1 MQQWLTMNTQLICVI
16 LCTQVYRCILR
27 VTRRGE
33 LLSTTATQVRH
44 SSLSIRCG
52 SISELR
58 KRGTNSIEMCSVFT
72 GAKWT
77 KVQLR
82 FNSLLLNFNS
92 WRKCTQK
99 KLTRPF
105 KSAAQTKPP
114 SPSLFRLPAVS
125 AWVLAASWMTEE
137 QQTLLWRSCKKCKVS
152 VTELSE
158 PFC

>member
-27 VTRRGE
+27 VTQRGE

-58 KRGTNSIEMCSVFT
+58 KRGTNSIEMCSVLT

-99 KLTRPF
+99 KANQALQGSGPDET
-105 KSAAQTKPP
+105 TV
-114 SPSLFRLPAVS
+114 SLFIQTPGGIGMGSCCFMNDWRTADII
-125 AWVLAASWMTEE
+125 MTK
-137 QQTLLWRSCKKCKVS
+137 L
-152 VTELSE
+152 
-158 PFC
+158 

>member
-33 LLSTTATQVRH
+33 LLSTTATQARH
-44 SSLSIRCG
+44 SFSIRCG
-52 SISELR
+52 SISELWLSW

-99 KLTRPF
+99 KANQALQGSGPDET
-105 KSAAQTKPP
+105 TV
-114 SPSLFRLPAVS
+114 SLFIQTPGGVGVGSCCFMNDWRTGDII
-125 AWVLAASWMTEE
+125 MTK
-137 QQTLLWRSCKKCKVS
+137 L
-152 VTELSE
+152 
-158 PFC
+158 

>member
-1 MQQWLTMNTQLICVI
+1 MTHHEHPTN
-16 LCTQVYRCILR
+16 LCNFGILR
-27 VTRRGE
+27 VTQRGE

-82 FNSLLLNFNS
+82 FNNLLLNFNS

-99 KLTRPF
+99 KANQALQG
-105 KSAAQTKPP
+105 SGQTKPP

-137 QQTLLWRSCKKCKVS
+137 QETLLWRSCKKWKVS